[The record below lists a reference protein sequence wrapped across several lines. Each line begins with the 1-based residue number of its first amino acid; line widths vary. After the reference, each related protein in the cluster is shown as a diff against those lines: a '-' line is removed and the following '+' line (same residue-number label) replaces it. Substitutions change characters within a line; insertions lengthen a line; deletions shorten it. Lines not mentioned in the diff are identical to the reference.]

1 MLRNDGAAEISDH
14 DGKASILW
22 NAFKERIGKSDKP
35 TLHFNLQNIFAGMA
49 IQDEYRD
56 SLEAPF
62 TVNEI
67 VKKIP
72 NDKSPGPDGFNNEF
86 SKTGGHYWHRCENP
100 DTRFL

>member
-1 MLRNDGAAEISDH
+1 MLRNDDAAEISDH

-62 TVNEI
+62 TINEI
-67 VKKIP
+67 DEVVKK
-72 NDKSPGPDGFNNEF
+72 SQ
-86 SKTGGHYWHRCENP
+86 
-100 DTRFL
+100 